1 MSRREIVLMVS
12 RVIAVLLVIPS
23 LISLV
28 LTIPTALMNFYMRQS
43 LMGAVGTTYRSSL
56 MRAEG
61 MGLLSILLGF
71 GLHLLAA
78 LAFWQC
84 GSMIERMLL
93 PSGSGIET
101 AD

>member
-1 MSRREIVLMVS
+1 MSRREIVLLVS
-12 RVIAVLLVIPS
+12 RAIALLLMIPS

-28 LTIPTALMNFYMRQS
+28 LAIPSMLLTSYMRES
-43 LMGAVGTTYRSSL
+43 LMSSMGTTYRSSL

-61 MGLLSILLGF
+61 MSLLSVLLGF

-84 GSMIERMLL
+84 GPLIERMLL
-93 PSGSGIET
+93 PGRSGVE
-101 AD
+101 AND